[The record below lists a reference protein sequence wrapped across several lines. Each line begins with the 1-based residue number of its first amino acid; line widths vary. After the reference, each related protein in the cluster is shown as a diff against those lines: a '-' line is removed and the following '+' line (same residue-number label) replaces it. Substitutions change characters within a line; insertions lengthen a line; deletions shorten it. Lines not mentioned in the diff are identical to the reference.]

1 MSTFIY
7 SLLYIKYYNQL
18 DSRTDLS
25 PMCCIGIYG
34 RYADALPSVPPIAEC
49 LGSEVSPVQSVCTP
63 CQTQACVRNS
73 VEFKLSCAVRELAY
87 PEGARV
93 ICRMRILECGKLSRG
108 NLRKVKCET
117 FRKLP
122 LVAFPHSAGE
132 KFRISISADRRKTT
146 VHSHCTTD
154 VQPIHRSVRRP
165 ALPSFCILCG
175 LFATEQGSFF

>member
-108 NLRKVKCET
+108 NLRKIKCVT
-117 FRKLP
+117 FCKLP
-122 LVAFPHSAGE
+122 IIAFPHSAAV
-132 KFRISISADRRKTT
+132 KFRISADHKTT
-146 VHSHCTTD
+146 VCSHCTTG
-154 VQPIHRSVRRP
+154 VQPIADAYMRQASRGEFP
-165 ALPSFCILCG
+165 LYS
-175 LFATEQGSFF
+175 E